1 MCGICGF
8 IYPQA
13 NKSID
18 AALLRK
24 MTTVIY
30 HRGPDDEGFYT
41 DERAALGMRRLSIID
56 LVTGNQPV
64 ANEDESLWL
73 VFNGEIY
80 NYQSLHAELE
90 RKGHRFATRS
100 DTEVIVHA
108 YEEYGD
114 RCAEKFNG
122 MFAFALWDTHRK
134 RLLIAR
140 DHVGI
145 KPLYYWVGRQGLVFG
160 SELKCLVAHPDVP
173 TEVDLIALD
182 QFLTLEYIPSPRTIF
197 KAVNKLPPGHLLVY
211 EAGEARVQQ
220 YWDVPIRDVPQDED
234 SAAEMLRELIDD
246 AVRMQLMSDVPL
258 GAFLSGGIDSSTV
271 VASMAHST
279 DMAVKTFSIGFDDA
293 SYNELPYAR
302 EVARWY
308 ETDHTEEIL
317 QPEIANLAEKL
328 VRHLDE
334 PFGDF
339 SIFPTYLV
347 SQVARKKVK
356 VVLSG
361 DGGDEL
367 FGGYDTYVAQE
378 MDQVYRHLPIKLR
391 RDILPALFARIP
403 PTPEKKGLVNKAKRF
418 VEGASLPDALQH
430 TRWMMF
436 MSQADKADLY
446 TSEVR
451 AALNGDSSAAIMV
464 DYFARRESFAPLSQ
478 QQYVDIKTYLVDDIL
493 TKVDRMS
500 MAVSLEARVPLLDY
514 RIVELAVNL
523 PAYMKLH
530 RGQTKR
536 ILKKA
541 MADRLPESVLTKP
554 KQGFSIP
561 LKNWLR
567 AELKPMMLDLLTQ
580 DSILRRGLFSAETV
594 ATWVDEH
601 LKGRANHSHRL
612 WALMVFELWHR
623 QVLDAHRSQ
632 VEGSV

>member
-8 IYPQA
+8 VYPHGDHP
-13 NKSID
+13 ID
-18 AALLRK
+18 EMLLRK
-24 MTTVIY
+24 MCTVIA
-30 HRGPDDEGFYT
+30 HRGPDDEGYYT

-56 LVTGNQPV
+56 LVTGDQPV

-80 NYQSLHAELE
+80 NYRILHAELE
-90 RKGHRFATRS
+90 KKGHRFATRS

-114 RCAEKFNG
+114 RCVEKFNG
-122 MFAFALWDTHRK
+122 MFAFALWDTRREK
-134 RLLIAR
+134 LLIAR
-140 DHVGI
+140 DHLGI
-145 KPLYYWVGRQGLVFG
+145 KPLYYWVGGDGLVFG
-160 SELKCLVAHPDVP
+160 SELKCLVAHPLVP
-173 TEVDLIALD
+173 TEIDLVALD

-197 KAVNKLPPGHLLVY
+197 KEVRKLPPGHLLIY
-211 EAGEARVQQ
+211 EGGEVRVQQ
-220 YWDVPIRDVPQDED
+220 YWDVPVRDVPQDED
-234 SAAEMLRELIDD
+234 TAAEMLRELIDE
-246 AVRMQLMSDVPL
+246 AVRIQLMSDVPL

-271 VASMAHST
+271 VAAMARSS
-279 DMAVKTFSIGFDDA
+279 DAAVKTFSIGFDDA
-293 SYNELPYAR
+293 TYNELPYAR
-302 EVARWY
+302 GVARRY
-308 ETDHTEEIL
+308 ATDHTEEIL
-317 QPEIANLAEKL
+317 QPEIADLAERL
-328 VRHLDE
+328 LRHLDE

-347 SQVARKKVK
+347 SQVARQKVK

-367 FGGYDTYVAQE
+367 FGGYDTYVAQA
-378 MDQVYRHLPIKLR
+378 MDSLYRYLPKRLR
-391 RDILPALFARIP
+391 QDILPALFARIP
-403 PTPEKKGLVNKAKRF
+403 PRPEKKGLINKAKRF
-418 VEGASLPDALQH
+418 IEGASLPDSLQH

-436 MSQADKADLY
+436 MTQADKADLY
-446 TSEVR
+446 TPEMR
-451 AALNGDSSAAIMV
+451 AALNGDSSAAIMES
-464 DYFARRESFAPLSQ
+464 YFANRAGFSPLSQ

-523 PAYMKLH
+523 PARMKLY

-541 MADRLPESVLTKP
+541 MADRLPEAVLTKP

-567 AELKPMMLDLLTQ
+567 AELKPMMLDLLSSE
-580 DSILRRGLFSAETV
+580 SIFRRGLFSAETI
-594 ATWVDEH
+594 AAWIDEH
-601 LKGRANHSHRL
+601 LNGEANHSHRL
-612 WALMVFELWHR
+612 WALMVFELWNR
-623 QVLDAHRSQ
+623 QVLDARFTR
-632 VEGSV
+632 VEAV